1 MRSDGALEAPS
12 RCEYNARPFAFS
24 GRAALDRLIEYA
36 GNHPWLAASAL
47 LAAIAVFA
55 YELRARTNTFGAAT
69 PQDVIR
75 LMNQGALVLD
85 LREPASHAA
94 GHIGNARHMAS
105 DQILKADEVLKK
117 HKEKPI
123 VVYDETGS
131 LGAAAVRQ
139 LARLGFRKAVNLR
152 GGVAA
157 WRAENL
163 PLVKG

>member
-1 MRSDGALEAPS
+1 M
-12 RCEYNARPFAFS
+12 
-24 GRAALDRLIEYA
+24 
-36 GNHPWLAASAL
+36 

-55 YELRARTNTFGAAT
+55 FELRARTNSIGALDT
-69 PQDVIR
+69 QDVVR

-85 LREPASHAA
+85 LRPPELHAA

-105 DQILKADEVLKK
+105 DQILKADELLKK

-139 LARLGFRKAVNLR
+139 LGRLGFTKAFNLR

>member
-1 MRSDGALEAPS
+1 VQPGS
-12 RCEYNARPFAFS
+12 
-24 GRAALDRLIEYA
+24 AALDRLIEYA
-36 GNHPWLAASAL
+36 GNHPWLAGGAL
-47 LAAIAVFA
+47 LAALAVAA
-55 YELRARTNTFGAAT
+55 YELRARTNSIGAVN
-69 PQDVIR
+69 PQDVVR

-85 LREPASHAA
+85 LRAPEVHAA
-94 GHIGNARHMAS
+94 GHIGGSRHMAS

-139 LARLGFRKAVNLR
+139 LARLGFTKAFNLR

-163 PLVKG
+163 PLVKR

>member
-1 MRSDGALEAPS
+1 VRSGGALEAPS
-12 RCEYNARPFAFS
+12 RCEYNARPFAFP
-24 GRAALDRLIEYA
+24 GPAALDRLIEYT
-36 GNHPWLAASAL
+36 GNHPWLAAAAL
-47 LAAIAVFA
+47 LAALAVVA
-55 YELRARTNTFGAAT
+55 YELRTRTNSFAAVA

-75 LMNQGALVLD
+75 LINQGALLID
-85 LREPASHAA
+85 LRAPDHHAA
-94 GHIGNARHMAS
+94 GHIGNARQMPS

-117 HKEKPI
+117 YKEKPI
-123 VVYDETGS
+123 VVYDESGS

-139 LARLGFRKAVNLR
+139 LARLGFKKAVNLR